1 MPTISH
7 TPRARV
13 IWITLTAIT
22 STCVAIFLA
31 FHSNSDKG
39 IRNEL
44 TVYSQDFAKRY
55 YKTFPNDTVKPLGEL
70 ETLSDSTAYHNMLEL
85 GRHLFEQGKQSLAF
99 EYLRNCLKILDAHSP
114 ESENTLNFRAEC
126 CLRLGAAS
134 DEVGI
139 RSLSHEYYFQGLKTV
154 DKMRNHGLNGDFYN
168 NIGVS
173 YFRTG
178 KSDDALKYYKMALEW
193 ASKYNKKNLLY
204 IINRNLS
211 VLYAEQGD
219 YDKATDYALKAIQ
232 YVDEKEHPTSYYSN
246 QTIIGDLYC
255 RKGNKDLGYVYLSNA
270 FKNLERLGEKPDLF
284 ATCLCLMDYFE
295 EDRNKGNAETYRKTA
310 YRIAT
315 ETGNPDFRIQLLE
328 KEIEIASAKG
338 DATSTASYQN
348 RIIELKDSIYKVET
362 AMRMDQTQ
370 NIYDIERDYL
380 RQSLSISKWD
390 PVVVFSVMGI
400 MVLILVGVSVYL
412 MKIKH
417 NREEI
422 IRQKDEAV
430 LKYHE
435 LNNERIRE
443 EAQER
448 NKIQHDLDIHN
459 RKLTSFTLERIESN
473 EKVEDISNQIRHLIL
488 NTSPRDKNTIT
499 TLKNLLTRL
508 NELKY
513 DTQWNEFQY
522 YFEKVHPAF
531 YPNLDRMHPGL
542 TAKDRRLCAFISLG
556 MSTKEIA
563 SITFKEVRSV
573 ESSRNR
579 LRKKLNLSPETS
591 LSEYLVTLT
600 LSEYPTT
607 QDVDNNG
614 ASLNEGEKDKEAG
627 L

>member
-1 MPTISH
+1 MRLHKKSRKNKVKWTIL
-7 TPRARV
+7 AIV
-13 IWITLTAIT
+13 IAI
-22 STCVAIFLA
+22 CFIIFLVSKT
-31 FHSNSDKG
+31 SNDESLRK
-39 IRNEL
+39 EL
-44 TVYSQDFAKRY
+44 TEYSQDFSKRY
-55 YKTFPNDTVKPLGEL
+55 YKTFPNDSIKPLGEL
-70 ETLSDSTAYHNMLEL
+70 ETYPDSTAFHNMLAF
-85 GRHLFEQGKQSLAF
+85 GRHLFDEGKPSLAF
-99 EYLRNCLKILDAHSP
+99 EYLRNCLKILEKHTP
-114 ESENTLNFRAEC
+114 ESENILNFQAGC
-126 CLRLGAAS
+126 YLRLGAAS

-139 RSLSHEYYFQGLKTV
+139 RSLSHEYYFKGLKTV
-154 DKMRNHGLNGDFYN
+154 DKMKHQGLKGDFYN

-173 YFRTG
+173 YYRTG
-178 KSDDALKYYKMALEW
+178 KSDKADKYYNMALEW
-193 ASKYNKKNLLY
+193 ADKYHKQNLLY
-204 IINRNLS
+204 IVNRNLS
-211 VLYAEQGD
+211 VLCAEKND
-219 YDKATDYALKAIQ
+219 FDKATDYALKAIQ
-232 YVDEKEHPTSYYSN
+232 HVDEKEDPASFYSN

-255 RKGNKDLGYVYLSNA
+255 RKGDNNLGYVYLSNA
-270 FKNLERLGEKPDLF
+270 YKNLERLGEKSDLF

-295 EDRNKGNAETYRKTA
+295 KGQNKSNAEIYRSTA
-310 YRIAT
+310 SRIAR
-315 ETGNPDFRIQLLE
+315 ETGNPDFQIQLLE
-328 KEIEIASAKG
+328 KERETASANGDDAGTIASL
-338 DATSTASYQN
+338 N
-348 RIIELKDSIYKVET
+348 RIVELKDSIYKSET

-390 PVVVFSVMGI
+390 PVAVFTVMGI
-400 MVLILVGVSVYL
+400 MVLILVGVLAYL

-417 NREEI
+417 NREEL

-443 EAQER
+443 EADKR

-473 EKVEDISNQIRHLIL
+473 EKVEDISNLIRHLIL

-542 TAKDRRLCAFISLG
+542 TAKDRRMCAFISLG

-600 LSEYPTT
+600 LTEHPTT
-607 QDVDNNG
+607 QDIDNNG
-614 ASLNEGEKDKEAG
+614 DLPNDLTE
-627 L
+627 